1 MARPQKEGLDYFPLD
16 VDIDQDDKIALIEAR
31 YGIVGFGVVI
41 RLFMKVYK
49 RSYFYE
55 WTEKEQLL
63 FSRRVNVDIKV
74 INEIIKDCLKWEIF
88 DKSMYEKH
96 RVLTSRGI
104 QRRYLKAADRRQ
116 SVQIRS
122 AHILLGDDE
131 VNAYKNIVIVDNN
144 LSPNNNDVGINPQS
158 KVKNSTGKNS
168 REENTGKPPTDS
180 DDNRENKQKPIQ
192 LGESLTVEMDGMA
205 AGNETREQPSKTLAE
220 KRFDE
225 FWAAY
230 PKKVGKKA
238 VKTAWNKIKP
248 DTELH
253 NKIMTSIGRAGATD
267 QWQRENGRFIPN
279 PATWLKQGRW
289 DDEYEVEMPSGINSK
304 PGISQATRKLN
315 AGADMPYPWL
325 PLICQITPPFLHAR
339 LVYPSAFLTPVP
351 APGLYSFK
359 QKPRISLICTPNET
373 IIHSGVKLSWN

>member
-289 DDEYEVEMPSGINSK
+289 DDEYEEEMPSGINSK
-304 PGISQATRKLN
+304 EN
-315 AGADMPYPWL
+315 
-325 PLICQITPPFLHAR
+325 
-339 LVYPSAFLTPVP
+339 
-351 APGLYSFK
+351 
-359 QKPRISLICTPNET
+359 
-373 IIHSGVKLSWN
+373 IINYV

>member
-289 DDEYEVEMPSGINSK
+289 DDEYEEEMPSGINSK

-325 PLICQITPPFLHAR
+325 PLIGCEHS
-339 LVYPSAFLTPVP
+339 LV
-351 APGLYSFK
+351 
-359 QKPRISLICTPNET
+359 
-373 IIHSGVKLSWN
+373 

>member
-49 RSYFYE
+49 RGYFYE

-74 INEIIKDCLKWEIF
+74 INEIIKDSLRWEIF
-88 DKSMYEKH
+88 DKNMYEKH

-122 AHILLGDDE
+122 AFILLGDDE

-144 LSPNNNDVGINPQS
+144 HPPNNNDVGINPQS
-158 KVKNSTGKNS
+158 KVKNSKGKNS

-192 LGESLTVEMDGMA
+192 LGESLTVETAGTA
-205 AGNETREQPSKTLAE
+205 AGNETREQPSKTLAD

-230 PKKVGKKA
+230 PKKIGKKA
-238 VKTAWNKIKP
+238 AHSSWKKIKP
-248 DTELH
+248 DTGLH
-253 NKIMTSIGRAGATD
+253 DKIMMAVGKARATD

-279 PATWLKQGRW
+279 PTTWLNQGRW
-289 DDEYEVEMPSGINSK
+289 EDEYEEGTLSGINSGYISGAKQQPAAAPQGAGGK
-304 PGISQATRKLN
+304 PAAL
-315 AGADMPYPWL
+315 AG
-325 PLICQITPPFLHAR
+325 
-339 LVYPSAFLTPVP
+339 
-351 APGLYSFK
+351 FK
-359 QKPRISLICTPNET
+359 T
-373 IIHSGVKLSWN
+373 IDDYDHYKTNID